1 MCQSRVLPS
10 HLLRFQSPFIL
21 FLSYL
26 GLTVRLII
34 ALFSVA
40 NIESSKSCAY
50 MCLLDILSLVLG
62 ANT

>member
-10 HLLRFQSPFIL
+10 HLLRFQSLFIL

-50 MCLLDILSLVLG
+50 HVPTRHTKSSSRR
-62 ANT
+62 